1 VCVCK
6 CVCVCVCVR
15 IFSCLD
21 RFSFELPV
29 PIAVCLGDV
38 HKWDALYKVCAKVG
52 ELDLDAFSLCL

>member
-1 VCVCK
+1 M
-6 CVCVCVCVR
+6 CVR